1 MKKLVLI
8 VAVALACAAAFAG
21 GVVGFDFAAAT
32 NGAAYEM
39 PLSWTP
45 AFATAHDVE
54 GIVTVLRVHG
64 SWTNQVGTVASN
76 AVNASTSWGTFLR
89 GDKMVLTGTGTVSV
103 EGTR

>member
-8 VAVALACAAAFAG
+8 LAAALAAAAAFG
-21 GVVGFDFAAAT
+21 GSVVGFDFAAAT

-39 PLSWTP
+39 PLSWVP
-45 AFATAHDVE
+45 AHATAHGVE
-54 GIVTVLRVHG
+54 GTVTVSRVHG
-64 SWTNQVGTVASN
+64 GWTNQVGTVASN

-89 GDKMVLTGTGTVSV
+89 GDTMVLTGTGTVSV